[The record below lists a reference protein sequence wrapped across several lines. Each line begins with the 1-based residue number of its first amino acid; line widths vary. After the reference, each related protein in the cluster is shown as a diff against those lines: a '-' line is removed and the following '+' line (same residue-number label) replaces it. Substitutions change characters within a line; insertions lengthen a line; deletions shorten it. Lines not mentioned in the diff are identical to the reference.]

1 MRCSLMGFLSNRQC
15 LVFDELILMLYFW
28 WLIVDKYPYNGKTW
42 EEFHGNVQK
51 HTSLKHATCPTQCAL
66 SLSLHMIVETVC
78 NNQDPPISPMSQR
91 QFLPGF
97 KNNPKP
103 RHFDHAILPSMDGPV
118 ESGLSHHAIASW
130 SRSPRTWLG
139 ISQSA
144 KRREWSITP

>member
-1 MRCSLMGFLSNRQC
+1 MGRISWKRAKAHISEACNLSNTMC
-15 LVFDELILMLYFW
+15 
-28 WLIVDKYPYNGKTW
+28 
-42 EEFHGNVQK
+42 
-51 HTSLKHATCPTQCAL
+51 SL

-118 ESGLSHHAIASW
+118 ESGLSHHAIAS
-130 SRSPRTWLG
+130 
-139 ISQSA
+139 
-144 KRREWSITP
+144 